1 MRMDS
6 EATVISVIV
15 LIIAVIAIF
24 YTGFGRH
31 GTTTTTTIVMSTTAI
46 TTAPTTASSSTTIGY
61 GSSNMTVNITQVIST
76 FGTGWTAASNGRY
89 YSTSF
94 TMPNGTRLGISEYGI
109 SNFSNGGQFLT
120 IEWIRFDSNA
130 LAREYVNGSSASMTI
145 KPAAK
150 GTAGNATYAF
160 YAGDSIYH
168 GQAASIMYA
177 YDGQYGIYLLN
188 KGSTFPQLYAE
199 QMLGYQLYELNT
211 T

>member
-1 MRMDS
+1 MDS
-6 EATVISVIV
+6 EAAIISVVV

-24 YTGFGRH
+24 YTGFGRPA
-31 GTTTTTTIVMSTTAI
+31 TTATTTIARTTTVI
-46 TTAPTTASSSTTIGY
+46 TTAPTTASTSTTIRY
-61 GSSNMTVNITQVIST
+61 GASNMTVNVTQVIST
-76 FGTGWTAASNGRY
+76 LGTGWTAASNGRY

-94 TMPNGTRLGISEYGI
+94 TMPNGTKLGISEYGI

-120 IEWIRFDSNA
+120 IEWIRFNSNS
-130 LAREYVNGSSASMTI
+130 LAMEYVNGSSASMTI
-145 KPAAK
+145 RPTAR
-150 GTAGNATYAF
+150 GTAGNATYVF
-160 YAGDSIYH
+160 YAGDSIYQ

-177 YDGQYGIYLLN
+177 YDGPYGIYLLN

>member
-1 MRMDS
+1 MDK
-6 EATVISVIV
+6 EVTIISLIV
-15 LIIAVIAIF
+15 LAIAVVAIF
-24 YTGFGRH
+24 YTGFGRPV
-31 GTTTTTTIVMSTTAI
+31 TTTTTSIARTTTAI
-46 TTAPTTASSSTTIGY
+46 TTVSTAASSSTTVEY
-61 GSSNMTVNITQVIST
+61 GTSNMTVNITQVIST
-76 FGTGWTAASNGRY
+76 LGTGWTAASNGRY

-94 TMPNGTRLGISEYGI
+94 TMPNGTKLGITGYGL

-130 LAREYVNGSSASMTI
+130 LAMEYVNGSSASMTI
-145 KPAAK
+145 KPTAR
-150 GTAGNATYAF
+150 GTAGNATYVF
-160 YAGDSIYH
+160 YAGDSIYQ

-177 YDGQYGIYLLN
+177 YDGPYGIYLLN